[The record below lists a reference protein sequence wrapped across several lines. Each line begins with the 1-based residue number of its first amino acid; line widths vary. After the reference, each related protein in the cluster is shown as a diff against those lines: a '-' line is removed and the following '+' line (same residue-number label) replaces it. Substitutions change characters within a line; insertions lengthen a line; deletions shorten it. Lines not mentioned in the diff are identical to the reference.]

1 MLFLLIKSKYHY
13 NTSMN
18 KYDLLKSMI
27 NDGHQI
33 VVFTGAGI
41 SVASGIPDFRSENGI
56 YHSDENSKTKPEDI
70 LSHSFFAKRTK
81 EFYEFYR
88 KKMLYENA
96 KPSLAHKYFANL
108 EKQGKN
114 VIVIT
119 QNIDGL
125 HQEAGSSMV
134 YELHGNVHR
143 NYCQECNRLFGI
155 KYIQNCKEIPHCD
168 KCGGVIKPD
177 VVLYDEPLNEDLI
190 MRTISAIMI
199 CDILIVV
206 GTSLTVYP
214 AAGFLRYFR
223 GKYLIVIN
231 KSETSFDNMCDLV
244 INEDIES
251 VIKKIV

>member
-1 MLFLLIKSKYHY
+1 
-13 NTSMN
+13 
-18 KYDLLKSMI
+18 MI
-27 NDGHQI
+27 NEGHQI

-41 SVASGIPDFRSENGI
+41 SIASGIPDFRSENGI
-56 YHSDENSKTKPEDI
+56 YQSDKNSETKPEDI
-70 LSHSFFAKRTK
+70 LSHSFFVERTK
-81 EFYEFYR
+81 EFYDFYR

-96 KPSLAHKYFANL
+96 KPSLAHKFFADL

-143 NYCQECNRLFGI
+143 NYCQECNRLFTM
-155 KYIQNCKEIPHCD
+155 KYIQNNNQIPHCD
-168 KCGGVIKPD
+168 KCGGIIKPD

-199 CDILIVV
+199 CEILIVV
-206 GTSLTVYP
+206 GTSLKVYP

-251 VIKKIV
+251 VIKKLYEKNNNI

>member
-1 MLFLLIKSKYHY
+1 
-13 NTSMN
+13 MN
-18 KYDLLKSMI
+18 KYELLKSMI
-27 NDGHQI
+27 NEGHQI

-56 YHSDENSKTKPEDI
+56 YHSSENGETKPEEI
-70 LSHSFFAKRTK
+70 LSHSFFGKRTE
-81 EFYEFYR
+81 EFYDFYR
-88 KKMLYENA
+88 KKMLYGNA
-96 KPSLAHKYFANL
+96 EPSLAHKYFANL

-114 VIVIT
+114 VIIIT

-125 HQEAGSSMV
+125 HQEAGSSTV

-143 NYCQECNRLFGI
+143 NYCQECNRLFGM
-155 KYIQNCKEIPHCD
+155 KYIQNSDGIPHCD
-168 KCGGVIKPD
+168 KCGGIIKPD

-206 GTSLTVYP
+206 GTSLMVYP

-231 KSETSFDNMCDLV
+231 KSETPFDNMCDLV

>member
-1 MLFLLIKSKYHY
+1 
-13 NTSMN
+13 MN
-18 KYDLLKSMI
+18 KYELLKSMI
-27 NDGHQI
+27 DEGHQI

-56 YHSDENSKTKPEDI
+56 FHNDENGGTTPEDI
-70 LSHSFFAKRTK
+70 LSHSFFVKRTK
-81 EFYEFYR
+81 EFYKFYR
-88 KKMLYENA
+88 KKMLYGNA
-96 KPSLAHKYFANL
+96 KPSLAHKYFASL

-143 NYCQECNRLFGI
+143 NYCQECNRLFGM
-155 KYIQNCKEIPHCD
+155 KYIQDSVEIPHCD
-168 KCGGVIKPD
+168 KCGGIIKPD
-177 VVLYDEPLNEDLI
+177 VVLYDEPLNEDII

-199 CDILIVV
+199 CDVLIVV

-251 VIKKIV
+251 VIKKIYERNSNF